1 MSRFIRTTLTTS
13 LLTLAVLGSAA
24 QAAVAATPV
33 TKRDQWQ
40 VFTSVGPR
48 FEADGGNLFR
58 VPPPTDRF
66 TVGNVRWIVTWNAFS
81 SVARTQAI
89 ALRTVEPGGGV
100 LVDRPLTA
108 SESVRLKQRVLWY
121 EAEVLAVHPSN
132 PVCASGL
139 TRSQA
144 VALLDGSTPEWT
156 SLIPAGSWPNEFVP
170 TVRGYRPPAT
180 RSGYLEP
187 FFGVATY
194 GSELRPTS
202 ASSAR
207 AAITGDVHAFAP
219 LRYSDVRGRTGVCA
233 VAIDDIRPDDST
245 VRSATYPV
253 SFAVRWVTSRA
264 QNAITRRDLA
274 RFETHL
280 FGARGAA
287 YLRTEAGRDRLR

>member
-1 MSRFIRTTLTTS
+1 M
-13 LLTLAVLGSAA
+13 
-24 QAAVAATPV
+24 
-33 TKRDQWQ
+33 
-40 VFTSVGPR
+40 
-48 FEADGGNLFR
+48 
-58 VPPPTDRF
+58 
-66 TVGNVRWIVTWNAFS
+66 
-81 SVARTQAI
+81 
-89 ALRTVEPGGGV
+89 

-233 VAIDDIRPDDST
+233 VAIDGIRPDQSILEVLDT
-245 VRSATYPV
+245 LIQTELV
-253 SFAVRWVTSRA
+253 SQEMSRLGLDVTQLVEA
-264 QNAITRRDLA
+264 DDAPELA
-274 RFETHL
+274 
-280 FGARGAA
+280 AA
-287 YLRTEAGRDRLR
+287 LREAPDAGR